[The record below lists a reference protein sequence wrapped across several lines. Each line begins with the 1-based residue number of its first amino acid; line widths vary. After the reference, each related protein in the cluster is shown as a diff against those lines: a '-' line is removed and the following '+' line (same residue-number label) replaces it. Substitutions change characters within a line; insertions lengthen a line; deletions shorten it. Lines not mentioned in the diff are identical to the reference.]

1 MFAIRSKLLSSET
14 IFFMQAYRCDP
25 SQLRKT
31 STARS
36 LLKTLWLPVN
46 QVCPL
51 GFSVVRVAL
60 SSCLTVQ
67 TQAPSFCAIVLL
79 PLCQFHYYYFFCFAV
94 QDRHI
99 RPIHVL
105 IIVVELINVCQ
116 LAEAY
121 PISIIL
127 SPYAERFST
136 WLSRVGVLCGVV
148 VICTKFFRKLKLL
161 FSTWLSRVGVLC
173 DVVVICTK
181 FFRKLKLLFE
191 STPSFLSYTKVRSV
205 LSFPFSCILVP
216 TFIYPS
222 WNEFTRCYPCFMCF
236 TCVPGIKWRSCIDYP
251 SRGVWNSMF
260 DQCSGPS
267 PCDDSV
273 ICIAL
278 KSSC

>member
-1 MFAIRSKLLSSET
+1 MFAISSKLLSSET
-14 IFFMQAYRCDP
+14 IFFMQAYRCDL

-36 LLKTLWLPVN
+36 LLKTLWHPINQVLSSWILCRSFCVELMPYMPNPSSIRLCHCSIAALPV
-46 QVCPL
+46 PL
-51 GFSVVRVAL
+51 
-60 SSCLTVQ
+60 
-67 TQAPSFCAIVLL
+67 LL
-79 PLCQFHYYYFFCFAV
+79 FFCFAV
-94 QDRHI
+94 QDKHI
-99 RPIHVL
+99 CPIQVL
-105 IIVVELINVCQ
+105 VIVVELINACQ

-121 PISIIL
+121 LISIIL

-136 WLSRVGVLCGVV
+136 WLSRVGVSCDVV
-148 VICTKFFRKLKLL
+148 FMYTKFFRKLK
-161 FSTWLSRVGVLC
+161 
-173 DVVVICTK
+173 
-181 FFRKLKLLFE
+181 LFE
-191 STPSFLSYTKVRSV
+191 STPSFLSCTKVRSV
-205 LSFPFSCILVP
+205 LSFPFSCLLVP

-222 WNEFTRCYPCFMCF
+222 WDEFTRCYPCFMCF

-260 DQCSGPS
+260 DQS